1 MIGHRIDRNQFL
13 PFSCDN
19 SGDVLLQLLAT
30 GLGNHTSAA
39 RHREHNMQ
47 IDLRVGVGHLA
58 KPYMTLL
65 AELIMEAFFG
75 RYKHVAPMVLPY
87 SDFVDPLWEGSK
99 APLGAQC
106 L

>member
-1 MIGHRIDRNQFL
+1 MGVIGHTIDRNQFL

-47 IDLRVGVGHLA
+47 INLRVGVGHLA

-65 AELIMEAFFG
+65 AELVTRSFG
-75 RYKHVAPMVLPY
+75 GYKHAAPTALG
-87 SDFVDPLWEGSK
+87 SDHQIV
-99 APLGAQC
+99 
-106 L
+106 

>member
-1 MIGHRIDRNQFL
+1 MGVIGHTIDCNQFL

-47 IDLRVGVGHLA
+47 INLRVGVGHLA

-65 AELIMEAFFG
+65 AELVTRSFG
-75 RYKHVAPMVLPY
+75 GYKHAAPTALRA
-87 SDFVDPLWEGSK
+87 LL
-99 APLGAQC
+99 APRLILRSEFGTDC
-106 L
+106 N

>member
-1 MIGHRIDRNQFL
+1 MGVIGHTIDRNQFL

-47 IDLRVGVGHLA
+47 INLRVGVGHLA

-65 AELIMEAFFG
+65 AELVTRSFG
-75 RYKHVAPMVLPY
+75 GYKHAAPTALRA
-87 SDFVDPLWEGSK
+87 LL
-99 APLGAQC
+99 APRLILRSEFGTDC
-106 L
+106 N